1 MRRVR
6 LLSSAQSRHAPV
18 TAAAPAAIAGSPD
31 VEQPL
36 RERRAEPEGERGDQR
51 IEDRYD
57 DAPPSVCPTDSGPPS
72 PSFSESSQIIC
83 TDRRGSAPQVFPPQR
98 TLKHCFPFSKY
109 GRIVIR
115 HEVGGGVR

>member
-18 TAAAPAAIAGSPD
+18 TVAAPPAIAGEARQEERRHD

-36 RERRAEPEGERGDQR
+36 RERRAEAEGERGDQR

-83 TDRRGSAPQVFPPQR
+83 TDRRGSARQVFPPQR
-98 TLKHCFPFSKY
+98 TLKHCF
-109 GRIVIR
+109 
-115 HEVGGGVR
+115 